1 MQRNYL
7 QIKKFLEEQ
16 YPELR
21 GNISGGNWPPPAYV
35 GYLQNALSILH
46 ILTLAAVFLGE
57 TFWTFIPFVRTTPSW
72 YANLKE
78 YPMQTFLF
86 IFVILPSIVSS
97 AATSGAFEIMMDGE
111 VIWSRLQT
119 GQFPDGQQLLNLF
132 RVALAQTK

>member
-1 MQRNYL
+1 
-7 QIKKFLEEQ
+7 
-16 YPELR
+16 
-21 GNISGGNWPPPAYV
+21 
-35 GYLQNALSILH
+35 
-46 ILTLAAVFLGE
+46 
-57 TFWTFIPFVRTTPSW
+57 
-72 YANLKE
+72 
-78 YPMQTFLF
+78 MQTFLF